1 MPPLFEFH
9 RETLS
14 LKKYLGGIPNVR
26 VTGINSDW
34 KRRLKVLRRFD
45 S

>member
-14 LKKYLGGIPNVR
+14 LKKYLRGIPNVR
-26 VTGINSDW
+26 VIGTLIGSAA
-34 KRRLKVLRRFD
+34 
-45 S
+45 